1 MSIICVS
8 IGELSFEEALEV
20 VRVNNFVEIRLD
32 LLGESV
38 DYKKLI
44 SLAKMSIVTYRPSQN
59 ESTNQ
64 RQLRLDKIKDAILA
78 GASFVDIEIES
89 ENNYINELREF
100 AHKNGC
106 KVIISY
112 HNFQNTPT
120 LKELQDILLNAR
132 TAQADIVKV
141 ATQVTRKKDNL
152 HLLSLLTNSSDLVVI
167 GMGEQGKLVRA
178 MAPYLGSK
186 FTFAAVDKKRATAPG
201 QLTVK
206 ELREVYQALE
216 NIGVTLKDE

>member
-1 MSIICVS
+1 MICVS

-38 DYKKLI
+38 DYKKLF

-89 ENNYINELREF
+89 ENSYINELREF
-100 AHKNGC
+100 AHKNRC

-120 LKELQDILLNAR
+120 LNELQDILLNAR

-141 ATQVTRKKDNL
+141 ATQVTREEDNL
-152 HLLSLLTNSSDLVVI
+152 HLLSLLAHSSDLVVI

-178 MAPYLGSK
+178 IAPYLGSK

-206 ELREVYQALE
+206 ELREIYQALK